1 MDRRKGSPISEGTQ
15 IVRLAFRLPK
25 MSFQNVQE
33 RSKSRHF
40 GVFPCLPSS
49 DLPSHDTR
57 LDRLLAAFD
66 RLVCCERHKQQWMD
80 WLLSG
85 RFGQDTPA
93 ALSRLVVEL
102 ALQRV
107 ECGQ

>member
-1 MDRRKGSPISEGTQ
+1 MTHSALSFNSQNAPVLPSDLRKPSE
-15 IVRLAFRLPK
+15 P
-25 MSFQNVQE
+25 
-33 RSKSRHF
+33 SKSRHF

-49 DLPSHDTR
+49 DLPSQDTR
-57 LDRLLAAFD
+57 LDRLLVAFD

-93 ALSRLVVEL
+93 ALERLVVEL

-107 ECGQ
+107 EIGQ

>member
-1 MDRRKGSPISEGTQ
+1 MTHCDE
-15 IVRLAFRLPK
+15 AFNTPVAPALP
-25 MSFQNVQE
+25 SDIRNVQE
-33 RSKSRHF
+33 PSKSRHF

-49 DLPSHDTR
+49 DLPSQDTR
-57 LDRLLAAFD
+57 LDRLLVAFD

-93 ALSRLVVEL
+93 ALERLVVEL
-102 ALQRV
+102 AVQHG
-107 ECGQ
+107 ECIQ

>member
-15 IVRLAFRLPK
+15 IERPAFRLPK

-49 DLPSHDTR
+49 DLPSQDTR
-57 LDRLLAAFD
+57 LDRLLVAFD
-66 RLVCCERHKQQWMD
+66 RLVCCERHQRIWMR
-80 WLLSG
+80 WILSG
-85 RFGQDTPA
+85 RFGPDFPA
-93 ALSRLVVEL
+93 ALERLVVEL
-102 ALQRV
+102 ALQHG
-107 ECGQ
+107 EIGQ